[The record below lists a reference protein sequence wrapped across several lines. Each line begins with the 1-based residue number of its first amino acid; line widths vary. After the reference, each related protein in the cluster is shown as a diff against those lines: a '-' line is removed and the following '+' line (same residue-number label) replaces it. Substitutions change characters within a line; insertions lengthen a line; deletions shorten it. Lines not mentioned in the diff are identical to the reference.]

1 MSPRMNSDYLQAERV
16 VPAKVAEREERR
28 RIRRTGVMG
37 LARGSEELQVLGEER
52 EQQVVGG

>member
-1 MSPRMNSDYLQAERV
+1 MSSRMKSDYLQAERV
-16 VPAKVAEREERR
+16 VPARVAEMEERR

-37 LARGSEELQVLGEER
+37 LARGSEELQVLGDER

>member
-1 MSPRMNSDYLQAERV
+1 MNSDYLQAERV
-16 VPAKVAEREERR
+16 VPARVAEMEERR

-37 LARGSEELQVLGEER
+37 LARGSEELVLGGER